1 MKLKIATL
9 VTLLALGGISQ
20 AQSVDEIINNY
31 FENIGGADNFRAL
44 KGVKMT
50 ASVNAQGMEIPVTMI
65 QLKGGAQL
73 MKFELQGKKLTQ
85 MAFDGET
92 AWGHNFMTMQAEK
105 SDSIT
110 TENLKR
116 QKQDFPDPFLDYKD
130 KGYNAE
136 LIGEDTKEG
145 VECFKIKLTKTP
157 VIVDDKEEENISFY
171 YFDKENFVPIVV
183 ESEIRSGEMK
193 GMVSQSIFSDY
204 DEVDGLYF
212 PFSITQGIKDMGG
225 QTIKISKIELNPEVD
240 MAEFEFP
247 TE

>member
-1 MKLKIATL
+1 MKLKISTL
-9 VTLLALGGISQ
+9 IIFLVLGGWAQ

-44 KGVKMT
+44 KGIKMT

-73 MKFELQGKKLTQ
+73 MKFELQGKNLTQ

-105 SDSIT
+105 SDSIA

-116 QKQDFPDPFLDYKD
+116 QKNDFPDPFLDYKD
-130 KGYNAE
+130 KGYKAE
-136 LIGEDTKEG
+136 LIGEETKEG

-157 VIVDDKEEENISFY
+157 VIVDDNEEENIAFY
-171 YFDKENFVPIVV
+171 YFDKENFVPIVM
-183 ESEIRSGEMK
+183 ESEIKSGQAK
-193 GMVSQSIFSDY
+193 GMISQTIFSDY

-212 PFSITQGIKDMGG
+212 PFSMTQGIKDQGG
-225 QTIKISKIELNPEVD
+225 QTIKITKIELNPEVD
-240 MAEFEFP
+240 MKEFEFP